1 MLSLEASPNVAMVS
15 LTKEV
20 KSMVQNKYTKIAI
33 VALIVSSFLGAL
45 LLGSIYE
52 MFSKKVDMGLLV
64 WFFAFLV
71 PLGVIINLFVAY
83 KIFRGSSRFIKFAFW
98 MYVIQIIGFET
109 PHLGFSITL
118 GFSFNITWSL
128 YYVSIIFNLFAILMA
143 VILYKAMRNA
153 SET

>member
-1 MLSLEASPNVAMVS
+1 L
-15 LTKEV
+15 V
-20 KSMVQNKYTKIAI
+20 KNKYTKIAI

-45 LLGSIYE
+45 LLGSIYG

-64 WFFAFLV
+64 WFFALLI

-83 KIFRGSSRFIKFAFW
+83 KIFRGSLRFIKFAFW

-109 PHLGFSITL
+109 PHLEFSITL

-128 YYVSIIFNLFAILMA
+128 FDVSVIFNLFAILMA
-143 VILYKAMRNA
+143 VILYKAMRNDN
-153 SET
+153 ET